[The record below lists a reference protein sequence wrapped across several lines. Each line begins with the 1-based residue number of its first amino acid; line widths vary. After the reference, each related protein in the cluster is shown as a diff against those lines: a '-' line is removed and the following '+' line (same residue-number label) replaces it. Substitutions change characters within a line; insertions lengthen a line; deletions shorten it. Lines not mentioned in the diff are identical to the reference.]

1 MRWAAFRAERSST
14 GNTGHSLWAGSRR
27 TITRMKFGVQLPEVE
42 RQVGWSE
49 IRDVARTAEDCG
61 LDSIWLGDHLLYRDP
76 DGSTR
81 GPWEAWSLLA
91 GLAEATERVELG
103 PLVAATSFHAPAMIA
118 KKAATVDEIS
128 GGRLILGLGAGW
140 NRTEFQ
146 AFGFPYENRVGRFE
160 EAFTIVRTLV
170 REGAIDF
177 QGRFFTNRDLEL
189 IPRARRDM
197 KILIG
202 SNGPRMLAITM
213 PHADMWNT
221 WHLDYGNRADGLR
234 RLMEVVDKACVSVGR
249 DPAGVERTA
258 AVYVQLSRGSGRRAG
273 DADKPESLPISGS
286 HEEIAEELRAF
297 EGIGVGHIQIV
308 LDPIDA
314 RGVEEMAEIVRLAR
328 SGR

>member
-1 MRWAAFRAERSST
+1 
-14 GNTGHSLWAGSRR
+14 
-27 TITRMKFGVQLPEVE
+27 MKIGVQLPEVE
-42 RQVGWSE
+42 REVGWSE
-49 IRDVARTAEDCG
+49 IREIARTAEECG
-61 LDSIWLGDHLLYRDP
+61 FDSIWLGDHLLYRDP

-140 NRTEFQ
+140 NQTEFG
-146 AFGFPYENRVGRFE
+146 AFGFPFDNRVGRFE
-160 EAFTIVRTLV
+160 EAFTIIRTLV

-177 QGRFFTNRDLEL
+177 QGRYYTNRELEL
-189 IPRARRDM
+189 VPRARPDM

-202 SNGPRMLAITM
+202 SNGPHMLAITM

-221 WHLDYGNRADGLR
+221 WHLDYGNRVEGLG
-234 RLMEVVDKACVSVGR
+234 RLIELVDEACVSVGR
-249 DPAGVERTA
+249 DPAEVERTA
-258 AVYVQLSRGSGRRAG
+258 TVYVQLSRGSGRRAG
-273 DADKPESLPISGS
+273 DAEKQESEPISGS
-286 HEEIAEELRAF
+286 DEGIAEQLRAF
-297 EGIGVGHIQIV
+297 GSTDVSHIQIV

-314 RGVEEMAEIVRLAR
+314 KAVEEMADILGLVR
-328 SGR
+328 

>member
-1 MRWAAFRAERSST
+1 
-14 GNTGHSLWAGSRR
+14 
-27 TITRMKFGVQLPEVE
+27 MKFGMQLPEVE
-42 RQVGWSE
+42 REVGWSE

-61 LDSIWLGDHLLYRDP
+61 FDSIWLGDHLLYRDP
-76 DGSTR
+76 DGSAR
-81 GPWEAWSLLA
+81 GPWEVWSLLA

-140 NRTEFQ
+140 NQTEFQ
-146 AFGFPYENRVGRFE
+146 GFGFAYDNRVGRFE
-160 EAFTIVRTLV
+160 EAFTIIRTLI

-177 QGRFFTNRDLEL
+177 QGRYYTNRDLEL
-189 IPRARRDM
+189 VPRARSDM

-202 SNGPRMLAITM
+202 SNGPRMLAVTM

-221 WHLDYGNRADGLR
+221 WHLDYGNRPEGLG
-234 RLMEVVDKACVSVGR
+234 RLIALVDEACVSVGR
-249 DPAGVERTA
+249 DPGEVERTA

-273 DADKPESLPISGS
+273 DAEKQESEPISGS
-286 HEEIAEELRAF
+286 HEEIAEQLRPF
-297 EGIGVGHIQIV
+297 EGTSVGHIQIV

-314 RGVEEMAEIVRLAR
+314 KAVDEMADILQLVR
-328 SGR
+328 